1 VKKLKSKSIE
11 ISESEIYAEIE
22 KIVSTRRY
30 SQKKFIFN
38 QKQIDFINKVR
49 GGKNILTWSEA
60 AQYWNKLFNDELSQS
75 ALKGRV
81 LTNKHLFKI

>member
-1 VKKLKSKSIE
+1 MKSKKVE
-11 ISESEIYAEIE
+11 ITESEIFAEIE
-22 KIVSTRRY
+22 KIVSSKRV
-30 SQKKFIFN
+30 SHKKFIFN

-49 GGKNILTWSEA
+49 GVKNALTWNEA
-60 AQYWNKLFNDELSQS
+60 AQYWNKLFDDELSQS

>member
-22 KIVSTRRY
+22 KIVSSRRY

-49 GGKNILTWSEA
+49 GGKNTLTWSEA
-60 AQYWNKLFNDELSQS
+60 AQYWNKLFNDELSHS

>member
-1 VKKLKSKSIE
+1 MKSKSIE

-22 KIVSTRRY
+22 KMISTKRH
-30 SQKKFIFN
+30 SPKKFIFN

-49 GGKNILTWSEA
+49 GGKNILSWSEA
-60 AQYWNKLFNDELSQS
+60 AQYWNKLFNDELSHS

>member
-1 VKKLKSKSIE
+1 MKSKKIE

-22 KIVSTRRY
+22 KMISSRRY

>member
-1 VKKLKSKSIE
+1 MKSKKIE

-22 KIVSTRRY
+22 KMISSRRY

-49 GGKNILTWSEA
+49 GGKNILSWSEA

>member
-1 VKKLKSKSIE
+1 MKSKNIE
-11 ISESEIYAEIE
+11 ISESEIFAEID
-22 KIVSTRRY
+22 KIVSSKRY

>member
-1 VKKLKSKSIE
+1 MKSKQVE

-22 KIVSTRRY
+22 KIVSSRRH

-60 AQYWNKLFNDELSQS
+60 AQYWNKLFDDELTQS

>member
-1 VKKLKSKSIE
+1 VKKLKSKKVE

-22 KIVSTRRY
+22 KIVSVKRFNH
-30 SQKKFIFN
+30 KKFIFN

-49 GGKNILTWSEA
+49 GGKNMLTWSEA
-60 AQYWNKLFNDELSQS
+60 AQYWNKLFGDELSQS